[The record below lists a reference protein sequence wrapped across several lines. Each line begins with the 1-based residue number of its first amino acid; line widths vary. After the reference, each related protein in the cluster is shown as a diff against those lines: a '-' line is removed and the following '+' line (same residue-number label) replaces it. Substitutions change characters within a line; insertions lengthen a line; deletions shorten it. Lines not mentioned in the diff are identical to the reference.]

1 MKSGKLPLSYTGFT
15 TTKPTSGNVKFQ
27 DEPADLTADW
37 REQEL
42 EEEAA
47 FRSLFVKDAGDDM
60 LSSFFKWLCT
70 KGWWEMF
77 WAEFRSDG
85 LMSWHEFEK
94 FVHYDG
100 KWVGDKRGV
109 FKEMAKHCSGGDA
122 DHPCLT
128 ASGVLDLKRW
138 WEDLKDPGKYTSQD
152 NFKWIFG
159 EHYGNLGCAWRWALD
174 TDDTGTCCF
183 LVFCRCCQELGLR
196 KNLKTIWE
204 QLTGGNIHRSI
215 FFRDWDPVGDRVL
228 SRFAMALSIQYGNMR
243 DGLHRCIRNAG
254 GHMHKAAFIDC
265 CEPLGLDMHEA
276 SWLFTVL
283 DTKKVRFL
291 TEFDRLRFLSH
302 WDPGNVS
309 NMTIQDLKMSSHVP
323 KKKMVAKIKA
333 GQNCGTKNSEAD
345 MPFDV
350 SHKNPFGFK
359 IELNEEEHKEY
370 QRRLKVRGMTT
381 GKDGEAV
388 EARILREAKTLEQS
402 RKDQMVKDLLQ
413 RPLVTRD
420 FNDREMLM
428 NPDIAK
434 HAQA

>member
-1 MKSGKLPLSYTGFT
+1 MKSGKLPLSYTGI
-15 TTKPTSGNVKFQ
+15 VKFQ
-27 DEPADLTADW
+27 PEDRSRPDEPVPDLTVDW

-47 FRSLFVKDAGDDM
+47 FRSLFVGNCGDDM
-60 LSSFFKWLCT
+60 LSAFFKWLVT

-77 WAEFRSDG
+77 WSEFRADG
-85 LMSWHEFEK
+85 MMSWHEFEK

-109 FKEMAKHCSGGDA
+109 FKEMAKHCSGGDP

-138 WEDLKDPGKYTSQD
+138 WEDQRDPGKHTTQD

-159 EHYGNLGCAWRWALD
+159 EHFGNLGCAWRRALD

-196 KNLKTIWE
+196 KNMKTIWE
-204 QLTGGNIHRSI
+204 QLTGGHIHRSI

-228 SRFAMALSIQYGNMR
+228 SRFAMALCIQYGSMR

-283 DTKKVRFL
+283 DTDKRRFL

-302 WDPGNVS
+302 WDPGNVP
-309 NMTIQDLKMSSHVP
+309 NMTLQDLKMASHLP
-323 KKKMVAKIKA
+323 KKKMVAKQKA
-333 GQNCGTKNSEAD
+333 GQTSSSAKVDEIPYKVAHN
-345 MPFDV
+345 
-350 SHKNPFGFK
+350 NPFGF
-359 IELNEEEHKEY
+359 EVQLNETEFVEY

-388 EARILREAKTLEQS
+388 EARTLREAKTLEKS
-402 RKDQMVKDLLQ
+402 RKNQMVQDLLS

-420 FNDREMLM
+420 FNDRDMLM
-428 NPDIAK
+428 NPDIAA

>member
-1 MKSGKLPLSYTGFT
+1 MKSGKLPLSYTGI
-15 TTKPTSGNVKFQ
+15 VKFQ
-27 DEPADLTADW
+27 PEDRSRPDEPADLTVDW

-47 FRSLFVKDAGDDM
+47 FRSLFVGKCGNDM
-60 LSSFFKWLCT
+60 LGAFFKWLVT

-77 WAEFRSDG
+77 WSEFRADG
-85 LMSWHEFEK
+85 MMSWHEFEK

-109 FKEMAKHCSGGDA
+109 FKEMAKHCSGGDP

-138 WEDLKDPGKYTSQD
+138 WEDLRDPGKFTTQD

-183 LVFCRCCQELGLR
+183 LVFCRACQGLGLR

-204 QLTGGNIHRSI
+204 QLTGGHVHRSI

-228 SRFAMALSIQYGNMR
+228 SRFAMALSIKYGNMR
-243 DGLHRCIRNAG
+243 DGLHQCIRNAG

-283 DTKKVRFL
+283 DTDRRRFL

-309 NMTIQDLKMSSHVP
+309 NMTLQELKMASHLP
-323 KKKMVAKIKA
+323 KKKMVARIKA
-333 GQNCGTKNSEAD
+333 GQDASSAKGKEVD

-350 SHKNPFGFK
+350 SHKNPFGFN
-359 IELNEEEHKEY
+359 IELNEEEYREY
-370 QRRLKVRGMTT
+370 QRRVKVRSMTT
-381 GKDGEAV
+381 GTDGEAQ
-388 EARILREAKTLEQS
+388 EARTLREAKTLEKS
-402 RKDQMVKDLLQ
+402 RKNQMVQDLLQ

-420 FNDREMLM
+420 FNDRDMM
-428 NPDIAK
+428 RNPDVA
-434 HAQA
+434 ALCQA